1 MIDWIA
7 PALLSP
13 FLFSIVT
20 LIDKR
25 VLSEF
30 KIPFA
35 SFNLFVGG
43 TQGMFGL
50 IILIASPLSGEELL
64 TILKGLSIGM
74 LQGIGL
80 VLMFWLLRREDPSRV
95 VPAMQTS
102 PIFVA
107 LLAWPLFGEQL
118 SAIQWLAVVL
128 AVGGGALA
136 SVNLGNRAASPLFRP
151 IFLLLI
157 FSAMTMAA
165 SQLITKSVTDDLNT
179 THTVALRGIGLFI
192 VMWTIFARPE
202 SIRGLIKFLSNRRQA
217 PWLILAEGA
226 MPFAGH
232 MLIVTAI
239 SRGPVSLVAALWGTR
254 PIWVFLG
261 SLVGS
266 KVAPKLI
273 MEEFTRQDLPLKL
286 TSAVMVTIAIVLIST
301 S

>member
-43 TQGMFGL
+43 SQGTIGL
-50 IILIASPLSGEELL
+50 IILIASPLSGADLL
-64 TILKGLSIGM
+64 TVFSGLSIGM
-74 LQGIGL
+74 LQGLGL
-80 VLMFWLLRREDPSRV
+80 VLMFWMLNREDPSRV

-118 SAIQWLAVVL
+118 SALQWVAVVL

-136 SVNLGNRAASPLFRP
+136 SVNLGNRASGPLFRP

-157 FSAMTMAA
+157 FSAMPMAT
-165 SQLITKSVTDDLNT
+165 SQLITKSVSDDLAT
-179 THTVALRGIGLFI
+179 THIVALRGLGLFI

-202 SIRGLIKFLSNRRQA
+202 SIRGLIRFLSNRRQA
-217 PWLILAEGA
+217 PWLILSEGV

-232 MLIVTAI
+232 LLIVTAI

-261 SLVGS
+261 SLIGS
-266 KVAPKLI
+266 RVAPKLI
-273 MEEFTRQDLPLKL
+273 YEEFTRQDLPLKL
-286 TSAVMVTIAIVLIST
+286 ASAVMVTVAIVLIST